1 MNINCNCILAY
12 VYKHVNTSMLIF
24 INIVT
29 MPQIKGVDF
38 VFYDTYCRLCE
49 GKGMTPSGA
58 AAKIGFNRASVTMWK
73 NSGKAPKQDLLIK
86 IADFFGV
93 TTDYLLGKP
102 EKENTP
108 ALTEKD
114 RRDIAK
120 DLKAM
125 LEQLDSG
132 NDLMF
137 DGNPMTEEAKESIRA
152 AMKLGMEAAKLKNKE
167 RFGHNKR

>member
-1 MNINCNCILAY
+1 MFFDIFQSLCN
-12 VYKHVNTSMLIF
+12 K
-24 INIVT
+24 
-29 MPQIKGVDF
+29 KGVSCKRA
-38 VFYDTYCRLCE
+38 TEEIGLSNSIATKWKKT
-49 GKGMTPSGA
+49 GATPSGETLH
-58 AAKIGFNRASVTMWK
+58 R
-73 NSGKAPKQDLLIK
+73 
-86 IADFFGV
+86 IATYFGV
-93 TTDYLLGKP
+93 SIDYLLGKP